1 MLRFI
6 VISCIIFS
14 VFSCGTEN
22 PEVATTNLAEHTN
35 VPDTENDP
43 QEKTDMSNPVL
54 IYGSNI
60 GTLFK
65 TYYKV
70 GDFNSMIR
78 YTDKA
83 TIERYGRDSLM
94 KIYRKLNLGYDIQ
107 LKSMT
112 SEGNVKILHYESS
125 TFATKGVRRLHVVIE
140 DDTARIVPQNLQS
153 GDIFE

>member
-1 MLRFI
+1 MLRKALISSLILFI
-6 VISCIIFS
+6 C
-14 VFSCGTEN
+14 SCGENTAQNKEDVEIHKPDATE
-22 PEVATTNLAEHTN
+22 EITAE
-35 VPDTENDP
+35 
-43 QEKTDMSNPVL
+43 QADMSNPVM

-60 GTLFK
+60 GSLFK

-70 GDFNSMIR
+70 GDFNAMIR

-94 KIYRKLNLGYDIQ
+94 KIYRKLNLGYDIK